1 MFKGHTVVTEDE
13 VGDFIAKLHKETY
26 QPLDEVCNENF
37 DGMVR
42 ESETTTTGTQS

>member
-1 MFKGHTVVTEDE
+1 MFKGHNVVTEDE
-13 VGDFIAKLHKETY
+13 VGDFIAELHKQTN

-42 ESETTTTGTQS
+42 EGETTTTRTQS